1 MTSGVETSRISDR
14 AITIDCLASCKAE
27 VSRDAVSIAEA
38 AHPAIREMFVRIN
51 QDHLRM
57 QWELFELARRR
68 GWYRVPAAAEQVIY
82 QLPSVQLD
90 ATSAPSPALVAA
102 RSAPQSSGHSQQ

>member
-1 MTSGVETSRISDR
+1 MTSGAPQTSRISDR

-38 AHPAIREMFVRIN
+38 AHPAIRKMFLRMN

-82 QLPSVQLD
+82 QLPPVQID
-90 ATSAPSPALVAA
+90 GKPVSSPEHNLV
-102 RSAPQSSGHSQQ
+102 GN